1 MKSLNLF
8 CMATILTASPV
19 LSELPLISAR
29 GKSEQMV
36 KPDKAEVTFRILSHA
51 VTAEDALAALEV
63 TSASVIELI
72 KVNEIEETA
81 ISATEMRKSE
91 VRKTE
96 DQKRLEIL
104 GYDFSQNFTIKL
116 GELSSYQPLVKG
128 LSELD
133 GVTSIRSSFD
143 TSEREKLE
151 DEVTQAACQNAKK
164 NAKALARGMDV
175 ELGDVQSISL
185 QPYDYNAGPDDFFGA
200 LELGGS
206 GESGGSRLFF
216 IPDVIRIEEEVY
228 ARFEIIQ

>member
-1 MKSLNLF
+1 
-8 CMATILTASPV
+8 
-19 LSELPLISAR
+19 
-29 GKSEQMV
+29 
-36 KPDKAEVTFRILSHA
+36 
-51 VTAEDALAALEV
+51 
-63 TSASVIELI
+63 
-72 KVNEIEETA
+72 
-81 ISATEMRKSE
+81 MRKSE